1 MSPQRNEPREVPDAV
16 RALALERRDRFL
28 ARENGLGQDLQQ
40 QYAAGL
46 MSYRAVLNQQ
56 FMRYFS
62 LNLNGDTGEPQW
74 DLTTATRAGLID
86 SLTDQFDET
95 VSSVEE
101 EANDLLAQ
109 TLVDSY
115 NEGYDEGRYLLA
127 LAGIDIDA
135 LDAGLD
141 PEEVAQTLIDNGVD
155 EVSWADRLTAWSD
168 TYGDKFRT
176 ALKAAAVTEATFS
189 ETMEMFDLIAAQLI
203 NRVVGLAQNE
213 LFRADA
219 LGSAAAFAYL
229 GPDGQQVWLTRE
241 DGLVCAFCA
250 SLNRRVT
257 MLQPET
263 DSHTN
268 CRCMKVPLKLLDEYV
283 SDTHELFNT
292 DMSFQAFQA
301 LGRGPGRRG
310 SYTPPLTHRYTQ

>member
-1 MSPQRNEPREVPDAV
+1 MSKQVTVPDEV

-28 ARENGLGQDLQQ
+28 ARENSLGLDLQQ
-40 QYAAGL
+40 RYAAGL
-46 MSYRAVLNQQ
+46 VSYRTILNQQ

-62 LNLNGDTGEPQW
+62 LNLNSDTGEPEW
-74 DLTTATRAGLID
+74 DLTTATRAGLVD
-86 SLTDQFDET
+86 SLSEQFDEVIAASEDEAST
-95 VSSVEE
+95 V
-101 EANDLLAQ
+101 LADA
-109 TLVDSY
+109 LVDSY

-135 LDAGLD
+135 LDDGLD

-155 EVSWADRLTAWSD
+155 EVSWAERLTAWSQ
-168 TYGDKFRT
+168 TYSDKFRG
-176 ALKAAAVTEATFS
+176 ALKAAAVTGATFS
-189 ETMEMFDLIAAQLI
+189 ETLEMFDLMAAQLV

-219 LGSAAAFAYL
+219 LGSAAVIAYL
-229 GPDGQQVWLTRE
+229 GPDAKEVWLTRE

-257 MLQPET
+257 TLRPED

-292 DMSFQAFQA
+292 AISFEDFQA

-310 SYTPPLTHRYTQ
+310 SYTPPLTNRYTQ